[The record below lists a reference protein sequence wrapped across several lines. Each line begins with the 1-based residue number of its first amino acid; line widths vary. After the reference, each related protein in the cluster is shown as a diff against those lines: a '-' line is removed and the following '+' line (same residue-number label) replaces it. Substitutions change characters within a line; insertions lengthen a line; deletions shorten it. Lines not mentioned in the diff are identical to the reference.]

1 MTQTIKMHEDMTL
14 SEVQQMF
21 ETAATLE
28 GFHTRF
34 HVCAFLDRYIRSAEH
49 PRVHYVGIE
58 RDHIELTEIEDEWD
72 TVEANDIAYAE
83 LSFGYALD
91 PADGTRIEP
100 GRPTLVRHGLRTSDV
115 VDAFGIVTDP
125 ANRDVVPNVFGI
137 VFVDHN
143 LLVPFTATSSI
154 VLMDFDGGGVDNI
167 AVVDECCLDQ
177 SAELSAAVVSRETFI
192 AHPQGQQI
200 VDSSMNDAELEALAR
215 AEEQEGIEPELPHRW
230 IYGGVSGPVQPEQI
244 MEPSAQSSTP
254 SESAQETTPPEYRTD
269 PFGPSAIYLFDDI
282 RPKRGNTTLKQNCS
296 YFSRMLR
303 GVKPSANELSEHH
316 HDSIVPEYF
325 RCTTGALQP
334 YADTRRDGGEFIVD
348 FADDYPAVARG
359 FDLLGHYD
367 WLELENRFQESPIN
381 REPSDLN
388 GVCVF
393 GLVPLAALIQQLP
406 YDHSIR
412 ERAAKHMVR
421 FTYDFCR
428 FNIPQRYIIARNY
441 WIANQIDYWSDLPST
456 AKPYQRKLRNDV
468 VEAYI
473 ELDTLL
479 EQGWKQHL
487 ENPRF
492 EMLGPVH
499 SYLAIALE
507 AVTHTDPIRLDANAV
522 RVLAACNLLVLLK
535 AMDVQWTLTQPHN
548 TVMPESLRSLRH
560 NAKWCIDTLRD
571 PQRNRTVEFTAD
583 EYFGR
588 YFGSLLPFLFAKDW
602 KPNNNTF
609 SCVDDYDWNTP
620 PRVIRTLCEL
630 VSAAN
635 SEDGRPDPND
645 FFCAAG
651 SEPQFIVRNL
661 KKRYGLDDVDQMTG
675 LMGRPLIPG
684 IGKRM
689 SWIPERLM

>member
-1 MTQTIKMHEDMTL
+1 MTQTIKMREDMTL

-215 AEEQEGIEPELPHRW
+215 AEEQAGIEPERPHRW

-325 RCTTGALQP
+325 RCDIRPKRGNTTLKQNCSYFSRMLRGVKPSANELSEHHHDSIVPEYFRCAHAALQP
-334 YADTRRDGGEFIVD
+334 YADTRRDGGRFIVD
-348 FADDYPAVARG
+348 FADAYADVAVG
-359 FDLLGHYD
+359 YDLLGHYD
-367 WLELENRFQESPIN
+367 WGEPEDRFRRSPID
-381 REPSDLN
+381 RDMSDLN

-456 AKPYQRKLRNDV
+456 AKPYQ
-468 VEAYI
+468 
-473 ELDTLL
+473 
-479 EQGWKQHL
+479 H
-487 ENPRF
+487 
-492 EMLGPVH
+492 
-499 SYLAIALE
+499 
-507 AVTHTDPIRLDANAV
+507 IRL
-522 RVLAACNLLVLLK
+522 L
-535 AMDVQWTLTQPHN
+535 
-548 TVMPESLRSLRH
+548 
-560 NAKWCIDTLRD
+560 
-571 PQRNRTVEFTAD
+571 
-583 EYFGR
+583 
-588 YFGSLLPFLFAKDW
+588 
-602 KPNNNTF
+602 
-609 SCVDDYDWNTP
+609 
-620 PRVIRTLCEL
+620 
-630 VSAAN
+630 
-635 SEDGRPDPND
+635 
-645 FFCAAG
+645 
-651 SEPQFIVRNL
+651 
-661 KKRYGLDDVDQMTG
+661 
-675 LMGRPLIPG
+675 
-684 IGKRM
+684 
-689 SWIPERLM
+689 